1 MDMVNRIRKPKNVT
15 LDPDLVEAMTA
26 WCKSQDVKVDFGP
39 AVDVA
44 IREFL
49 KKRGALPKKC
59 EAEFKT
65 LSRPAATMA
74 KSSKKAASE
83 NENQPVRKIG
93 YARVSTADR
102 EFRHLISLEAFG

>member
-59 EAEFKT
+59 EGE
-65 LSRPAATMA
+65 S
-74 KSSKKAASE
+74 
-83 NENQPVRKIG
+83 
-93 YARVSTADR
+93 
-102 EFRHLISLEAFG
+102 